1 MQTAKIHRPDGAIIS
16 CDAQGDAALPPLL
29 LSNSLATP
37 RALWDDMLPELLKEF
52 RVIRYDTRGHGES
65 QTPNGNATLGDLAN
79 DAVAVLDEFKVARAL
94 MVGISLGGMTALEM
108 AVHHGDRLTGIVA
121 CNCRDFVDD
130 AGKAAWEERI
140 GITQKGGMTAIASGT
155 IARWFTDDFRLSNP
169 DLMQRVADMI
179 NATQPLGFEA
189 CARAIMTMTL
199 QSKIDAI
206 SIPAHFVAGSDDGA
220 ASSDVMNAMAKRVS
234 GAACTTLADCGHLS
248 SLNRGPE
255 LLHEIRTFATH
266 ISN

>member
-1 MQTAKIHRPDGAIIS
+1 
-16 CDAQGDAALPPLL
+16 
-29 LSNSLATP
+29 
-37 RALWDDMLPELLKEF
+37 MLPELLKEF

-189 CARAIMTMTL
+189 CAR
-199 QSKIDAI
+199 
-206 SIPAHFVAGSDDGA
+206 HHDDGA

-255 LLHEIRTFATH
+255 LMHEIRTFATH

>member
-1 MQTAKIHRPDGAIIS
+1 
-16 CDAQGDAALPPLL
+16 
-29 LSNSLATP
+29 
-37 RALWDDMLPELLKEF
+37 
-52 RVIRYDTRGHGES
+52 
-65 QTPNGNATLGDLAN
+65 
-79 DAVAVLDEFKVARAL
+79 
-94 MVGISLGGMTALEM
+94 
-108 AVHHGDRLTGIVA
+108 
-121 CNCRDFVDD
+121 
-130 AGKAAWEERI
+130 
-140 GITQKGGMTAIASGT
+140 
-155 IARWFTDDFRLSNP
+155 
-169 DLMQRVADMI
+169 
-179 NATQPLGFEA
+179 EA

-199 QSKIDAI
+199 QSKIHAI

>member
-1 MQTAKIHRPDGAIIS
+1 
-16 CDAQGDAALPPLL
+16 
-29 LSNSLATP
+29 
-37 RALWDDMLPELLKEF
+37 
-52 RVIRYDTRGHGES
+52 
-65 QTPNGNATLGDLAN
+65 
-79 DAVAVLDEFKVARAL
+79 VARAL